1 MDSKVTITALAHGG
15 SGVGRI
21 DGKVVFVP
29 FTAPGDEAMVEIT
42 AGKKTFSEGVLKEI
56 ITPSPMRATPECGLY
71 GVCGGCSLQHI
82 GYQGQVE
89 WKQRIFEET
98 LRRIGGISDVAFDP
112 AVSTD
117 PPMGYRSRARFHVSG
132 GVWGFFEVK
141 SHRVASL
148 EACPVLDPLIN
159 TAFAAVRD
167 ALKGADLSIFAVDIG
182 VSEAD
187 NMAVASIHV
196 TSSKGFPWAE
206 ALSGVKVLKGYQV
219 LVYPVRQDRNR
230 GRLIERHGDTELSY
244 QVEDMRLGAG
254 IDVFS
259 QVNRRGNRFL
269 VEKVLSYAS
278 LEGTESVV
286 DLFSG
291 VGNLSLPLARR
302 AGSVVGVESA
312 GEAVEA
318 AIRNG
323 HNNSVS
329 NADFITMDASAW
341 LKQEMKTL
349 EKKRPDV
356 VVLDPP
362 RGGDTDVASML
373 GKIRP
378 ARIIYVS
385 CSPPTLARD
394 LSHLIGTGYTVK
406 RAGLIDMFP
415 QTFHIE
421 GVVVLDAR

>member
-1 MDSKVTITALAHGG
+1 MDSKLTITALAHGG

-29 FTAPGDEAMVEIT
+29 FTAPGDLAMVEIT
-42 AGKKTFSEGVLKEI
+42 AEKKAFSEGVLKEI
-56 ITPSPMRATPECGLY
+56 ITPSQIRSVPECGLY

-89 WKQRIFEET
+89 WKHRIFEET
-98 LRRIGGISDVAFDP
+98 LRRIGGISDVDFDVATP
-112 AVSTD
+112 S
-117 PPMGYRSRARFHVSG
+117 PSSMGYRSRARFHVSG

-141 SHRVASL
+141 SHKVVAL
-148 EACPVLDPLIN
+148 DACPVLDPLLN
-159 TAFAAVRD
+159 SAFTATRN

-187 NMAVASIHV
+187 QKAVASIHV

-206 ALSGVKVLKGYQV
+206 ALSGVKELKGYQV

-230 GRLIERHGDTELSY
+230 GRLIERHADTELFYSI
-244 QVEDMRLGAG
+244 EDMRLGAG

-259 QVNRRGNRFL
+259 QVNRSGNRL
-269 VEKVLSYAS
+269 LIEKVLEYAS
-278 LEGTESVV
+278 LEGTEAVV

-302 AGSVVGVESA
+302 AGSVIGVESA
-312 GEAVEA
+312 GEAIDA
-318 AIRNG
+318 AIKNA
-323 HNNSVS
+323 HNNGVT
-329 NADFITMDASAW
+329 NADFTAMDASAW
-341 LKQEMKTL
+341 LKQEIKAL

-362 RGGDTDVASML
+362 RGGDTAVASML
-373 GKIRP
+373 GKVRP

-394 LSHLIGTGYTVK
+394 ISHLIGTGYTVK
-406 RAGLIDMFP
+406 RAGFIDMFP

-421 GVVVLDAR
+421 GVVALEAR

>member
-1 MDSKVTITALAHGG
+1 MDSKLTITSLAHGG

-29 FTAPGDEAMVEIT
+29 FTVPGDVAMVEIT
-42 AGKKTFSEGVLKEI
+42 AEKKAFSEGVLKEI
-56 ITPSPMRATPECGLY
+56 ITPSQIRTTPACGLY

-82 GYQGQVE
+82 DYQGQVE
-89 WKQRIFEET
+89 WKHRIFEET
-98 LRRIGGISDVAFDP
+98 LRRIGGISDLEFDAATP
-112 AVSTD
+112 SPVS
-117 PPMGYRSRARFHVSG
+117 MGYRSRARFHVSG

-141 SHRVASL
+141 SHKVVGL
-148 EACPVLDPLIN
+148 DACPVLDPLLN
-159 TAFAAVRD
+159 TAFGAVRN

-187 NMAVASIHV
+187 QKAVASIHV

-206 ALSGVKVLKGYQV
+206 ALSGVKELKGYQV

-230 GRLIERHGDTELSY
+230 GRLIERHADTELFYS
-244 QVEDMRLGAG
+244 VEDMRLGAG

-259 QVNRRGNRFL
+259 QVNRSGNRLL

-278 LEGTESVV
+278 LEGTEAVV

-291 VGNLSLPLARR
+291 VGNLSLPLAKR
-302 AGSVVGVESA
+302 AGSVAGVESA
-312 GEAVEA
+312 GEAIDA
-318 AIRNG
+318 AIKNA
-323 HNNSVS
+323 HNNNLT
-329 NADFITMDASAW
+329 NADFTAMDASAW
-341 LKQEMKTL
+341 LKQEIKAL

-362 RGGDTDVASML
+362 RGGDTEVAAML
-373 GKIRP
+373 GKVRP

-394 LSHLIGTGYTVK
+394 LSHLIGTGYAVK
-406 RAGLIDMFP
+406 RAGFIDMFP

-421 GVVVLDAR
+421 GVVALEAR

>member
-1 MDSKVTITALAHGG
+1 MDSRVTITALAHGG

-56 ITPSPMRATPECGLY
+56 ITPSSMRALPECALY

-98 LRRIGGISDVAFDP
+98 LRRIGGISAVAFDP
-112 AVSTD
+112 AASS
-117 PPMGYRSRARFHVSG
+117 PSPMGYRSRARFHVSG

-182 VSEAD
+182 ISEAD
-187 NMAVASIHV
+187 EKAVASIHV

-206 ALSGVKVLKGYQV
+206 ALSGVKDLKGYQV

-230 GRLIERHGDTELSY
+230 GRLIERHGDTELFYSI
-244 QVEDMRLGAG
+244 EDMRLGAG

-269 VEKVLSYAS
+269 VEKVVEYAA
-278 LEGTESVV
+278 LEGAEAVV

-329 NADFITMDASAW
+329 NADFIRMNASAW
-341 LKQEMKTL
+341 LKQEMKAL